1 MRNLTERVAVCVAT
15 GLYSGFF
22 PIVAGTVGTI
32 PAWLIAYFVLR
43 GDQSLIISAAVVF
56 SVLSV
61 WSGTTCER
69 LWGHDPKKIV
79 MDEWAGMLVAVIAL
93 PHTLSAYII
102 AFFAFRFFD
111 VVKVP
116 PAAQA
121 ERLRGGWGITMDD
134 IIAGAYA
141 NLFTRLVLYAME
153 HWWPE
158 LAGIN

>member
-1 MRNLTERVAVCVAT
+1 MQRFTERIAVCVAT

-32 PAWLIAYFVLR
+32 PAWLIAYFGFR
-43 GDQSLIISAAVVF
+43 GDQTLIVSASVVF
-56 SVLSV
+56 FVLSV
-61 WSGTTCER
+61 WSAGVGER

-93 PHTLSAYII
+93 PHTLTAYIV

-111 VVKVP
+111 VAKVP

-134 IIAGAYA
+134 IIAGVYA
-141 NLFTRLVLYAME
+141 NIFTRLILYGIE
-153 HWWPE
+153 HWWPA
-158 LAGIN
+158 LTGGN